1 MRPSS
6 ELMRV
11 TYGHAACDTRPWPS
25 RNFEGGPML
34 RVWIRCQAWWQSDD
48 GASLVEYA
56 LLLLL
61 IAVVA
66 VVVITQVGG
75 TASSAIDKANT
86 GFK

>member
-1 MRPSS
+1 
-6 ELMRV
+6 
-11 TYGHAACDTRPWPS
+11 
-25 RNFEGGPML
+25 ML
-34 RVWIRCQAWWQSDD
+34 KQWIRFQAWQNSDQ

-66 VVVITQVGG
+66 VVVISQVG
-75 TASSAIDKANT
+75 SSASTAIGKTDA